1 MSFIFKI
8 KKIII
13 NVGIKHLIKILIKNL
28 YLNIFFKDIIFFN
41 KLVSSQKYSEAYSY
55 SIREKLLIK
64 HTNSLDIIRKIAIS
78 SYFSGKKKEALKIF
92 ESRLNSFIGLTKK
105 QLIQFSKEALPKN
118 ITFKSEYE
126 YFAGYSNYGFIL
138 HKSEYLN
145 ILSKVVQ
152 RKNSFIN
159 NKEIYFYEQIYQNIN
174 FFKEF
179 TPQFISLQHDI
190 KNRFFIINTEQ
201 IRGVKPDNNNVQSIL
216 EINKKIESINYS
228 DSLKML
234 RTVGLDPDKL
244 IARNIHK
251 KSTHIDIFNQ
261 INNLLNSSKDQKLLN
276 LTDDVKHIVVNSNL
290 YKFINPEIHYAFCHN
305 DFHKNNIIAEDNNI
319 CKVFDWN
326 TYSVALRGWDMCY
339 YFGNFEFGFD
349 KIKELYIDKINHC
362 DGENLIIAKIFY
374 TYLQLYI
381 WVLRLRSKPASDKM
395 DAYFIPAINYIKNQH
410 RKIKI

>member
-1 MSFIFKI
+1 MNFIFKV

-13 NVGIKHLIKILIKNL
+13 NVGFKHLFQTLLKNL
-28 YLNIFFKDIIFFN
+28 YLNVFYKDIIVFN
-41 KLVSSQKYSEAYSY
+41 KLVSLQKYSEAYSY
-55 SIREKLLIK
+55 SLREKLLIK

-92 ESRLNSFIGLTKK
+92 ESRLYSFIGLTKK
-105 QLIQFSKEALPKN
+105 ELIQFSKETLPEN
-118 ITFKSEYE
+118 ITFESEYE

-152 RKNSFIN
+152 KKKSSIK
-159 NKEIYFYEQIYQNIN
+159 NKEVYFYEQIYQNIN

-179 TPQFISLQHDI
+179 TPQFISLQHDL

-201 IRGVKPDNNNVQSIL
+201 ICGVKPENNNVQSIL
-216 EINKKIESINYS
+216 EINKKIESINYNA
-228 DSLKML
+228 SLKML
-234 RTVGLDPDKL
+234 RPVGLDPDKI

-251 KSTHIDIFNQ
+251 KSTHIDVFKQ
-261 INNLLNSSKDQKLLN
+261 INSSLNSSKDQKLIN
-276 LTDDVKHIVVNSNL
+276 LIDSLKHIVVETNL

-339 YFGNFEFGFD
+339 YFGNFEFEFD
-349 KIKELYIDKINHC
+349 KVKELYIDKMNHC
-362 DGENLIIAKIFY
+362 EGENLIIAKIFY

-381 WVLRLRSKPASDKM
+381 WVLRLRAQPASDRM
-395 DAYFIPAINYIKNQH
+395 DDYFIPAINYIKSEH
-410 RKIKI
+410 YKIKV

>member
-1 MSFIFKI
+1 MNFIFKV

-13 NVGIKHLIKILIKNL
+13 NVGFKHLIKTLIKNL

-41 KLVSSQKYSEAYSY
+41 KLVSLQKYSEAYSY

-105 QLIQFSKEALPKN
+105 QLIQFSKEALTKN

-152 RKNSFIN
+152 KKNSFIK

-179 TPQFISLQHDI
+179 TPQFISLQHDL

-234 RTVGLDPDKL
+234 RPVGLDPDKL

-276 LTDDVKHIVVNSNL
+276 LIDNVKHIVVNSNL

-305 DFHKNNIIAEDNNI
+305 DFHKNNIIAVDNNI

-339 YFGNFEFGFD
+339 YFGNFEFEFD
-349 KIKELYIDKINHC
+349 KVKELYIDKINHC
-362 DGENLIIAKIFY
+362 EGENLIIAKIFY

-395 DAYFIPAINYIKNQH
+395 DDYFIPAINYIKNQH
-410 RKIKI
+410 YKIKV